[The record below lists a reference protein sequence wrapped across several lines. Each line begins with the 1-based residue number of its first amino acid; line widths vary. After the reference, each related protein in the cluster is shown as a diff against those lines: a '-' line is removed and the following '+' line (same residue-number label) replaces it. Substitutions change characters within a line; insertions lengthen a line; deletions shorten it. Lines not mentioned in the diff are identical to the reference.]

1 MMQIT
6 QTPTL
11 TKAQTAAAKALIKA
25 TQAVDGTHRDPYL
38 ENDLNFDQTMPAFF
52 LAEAVGQPIGLLTL
66 YADDAPGPG
75 GVVDVSIHVL
85 PEYRRQGVA
94 TALWQAAR
102 KVLQTAGYQKCEYAT
117 EAAFLTSHPQFLEQT
132 QLVKDP
138 ASEIGL
144 IAPAGSGKATDDV
157 LTVAPL
163 TSSDIETLLP
173 LYMEAFAD
181 ESGTDEDQAR
191 RYLEVART
199 DPAVASFVCHY
210 QGQPIG
216 YCAVDLDDYDYF
228 YGLFI
233 AKDYRNQGVGS
244 RFIQLM
250 MGQLSATRHK
260 DFRLDVDSDNLAAY
274 HVYRK
279 AGFKPLTESF
289 YLSAPTGRWALRD

>member
-1 MMQIT
+1 MMHIT

-25 TQAVDGTHRDPYL
+25 TQAADGTHRDPYL
-38 ENDLNFDQTMPAFF
+38 ENDFNFDQTMPAFF
-52 LAEAVGQPIGLLTL
+52 LAEAAGQPIGLLTL
-66 YADDAPGPG
+66 YADDAPGPD

-85 PEYRRQGVA
+85 PDYRRQGVA
-94 TALWQAAR
+94 TALWRAAR
-102 KVLQTAGYQKCEYAT
+102 KVLQTAGCQKCEYAT

-138 ASEIGL
+138 TSEIGL

-157 LTVAPL
+157 LTVVPL

-199 DPAVASFVCHY
+199 DAAVASFVCHY

-233 AKDYRNQGVGS
+233 AKDYRNQGFGS

-260 DFRLDVDSDNLAAY
+260 DFRLDVDSDNPAAY

-289 YLSAPTGRWALRD
+289 YLSAPTGRWALKD